1 MYQQPHGLP
10 PLVFGDGL
18 RVLRDILGEH
28 VDALPCCSTHLGRS
42 VEHSS
47 YRVTSGFAMRLET
60 APRHIESL
68 ASGWEIR
75 GVTYPHTGSGAYQ
88 ILWGASAS

>member
-1 MYQQPHGLP
+1 
-10 PLVFGDGL
+10 
-18 RVLRDILGEH
+18 
-28 VDALPCCSTHLGRS
+28 
-42 VEHSS
+42 
-47 YRVTSGFAMRLET
+47 MRLET